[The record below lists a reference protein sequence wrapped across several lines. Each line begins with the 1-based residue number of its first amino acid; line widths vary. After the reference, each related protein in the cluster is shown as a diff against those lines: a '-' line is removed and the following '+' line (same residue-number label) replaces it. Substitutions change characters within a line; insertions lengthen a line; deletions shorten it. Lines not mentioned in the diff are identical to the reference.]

1 MEPSVKLRTE
11 IMKIYLARERQVVLS
26 TRILTGL
33 SGLACVG
40 LNLKP
45 TRFKPG
51 SVSATRIFRQMRVYF
66 KKATS
71 SILKRTN
78 C

>member
-1 MEPSVKLRTE
+1 MGTDEIRTHDLV
-11 IMKIYLARERQVVLS
+11 IC

-45 TRFKPG
+45 TGFKPG
-51 SVSATRIFRQMRVYF
+51 SVSATRIFRQISVF
-66 KKATS
+66 SKKATFS
-71 SILKRTN
+71 H
-78 C
+78 

>member
-1 MEPSVKLRTE
+1 MGQGEQGRPH
-11 IMKIYLARERQVVLS
+11 MKNTR

-45 TRFKPG
+45 VRFKPG
-51 SVSATRIFRQMRVYF
+51 SVSATRICRQMRVYF
-66 KKATS
+66 QKATS